1 MDPVKVLLVEDDE
14 DDHLLIRDLL
24 GEMVETEYSLDWA
37 ASYDEG
43 LRRIASGHYDLCL
56 LDYRLGAQS
65 GLDFLREL
73 RRLDFLRE
81 LRWLDYLVPVILLT
95 GQGDREL
102 DLQAAQLG
110 AWDYLSKQELAL
122 CPRLLE
128 RAIRYGIASK
138 QHEKERVQLALARE
152 AQRQAEAANHAKD
165 EFLAMISHEL
175 RGPLNAI
182 TSWAAVLQQP
192 NIDTALAAKAVSTI
206 ERSVKQQVRMIED
219 LLDITRIVQGTLA
232 IEKRPVELAS
242 VVEEA
247 ISTVRP
253 SAEAKSI
260 ALEVTS
266 DPALGLVIADPG
278 RLQQVVVNL
287 LSNSIKFT
295 PNAGKVEIRLER
307 VQDSAGPQAQLTV
320 KDTGA
325 GIDPAFLPYVFDR
338 YRQASS
344 SRPGKQGGLGLGLAI
359 VRSLMELHGGSV
371 HAESAGE
378 GLGATFTIRLPLIS
392 TATERSSEP

>member
-65 GLDFLREL
+65 G
-73 RRLDFLRE
+73 LDFLRE

>member
-14 DDHLLIRDLL
+14 DDHLLICDLL
-24 GEMVETEYSLDWA
+24 AEIGETKYALDWA

-43 LRRIASGHYDLCL
+43 LGRIASGHYDFCL

-73 RRLDFLRE
+73 RRLEDP
-81 LRWLDYLVPVILLT
+81 VPAILLT

-102 DLQAAQLG
+102 DLRAAQLG
-110 AWDYLSKQELAL
+110 AWDYLSKQELEL

-138 QHEKERVQLALARE
+138 QHEEERVQLALARE

-165 EFLAMISHEL
+165 ELLAIISHEL

-182 TSWAAVLQQP
+182 ISWAAVLQQL
-192 NIDTALAAKAVSTI
+192 NIDTVLAAKAVSAI

-266 DPALGLVIADPG
+266 DPALGLVLADPG
-278 RLQQVVVNL
+278 RLQQVMVNL

-295 PNAGKVEIRLER
+295 PKAGTVEIRLER
-307 VQDSAGPQAQLTV
+307 VQDSAGSQVQLTV

-338 YRQASS
+338 YRQASD
-344 SRPGKQGGLGLGLAI
+344 SRSGRQGGLGLGLAI
-359 VRSLMELHGGSV
+359 VRSLVELHGGSV
-371 HAESAGE
+371 HAESPGE
-378 GLGATFTIRLPLIS
+378 GLGATFTVRLPLPS
-392 TATERSSEP
+392 SASERPSEP